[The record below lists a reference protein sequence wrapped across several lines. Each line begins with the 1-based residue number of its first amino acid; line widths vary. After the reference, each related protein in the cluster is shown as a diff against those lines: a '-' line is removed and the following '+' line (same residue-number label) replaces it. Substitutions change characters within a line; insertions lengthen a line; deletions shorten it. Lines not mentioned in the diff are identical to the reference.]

1 MLRCHVGP
9 STGTGRRFASSTTTS
24 ERGGEGEGGRRGGPG
39 KGGDGDSMEIPED
52 ATSGGASM
60 YAVYVCVCACVCVCV
75 CACVRVCVRAC
86 VRACVHAC
94 VHVCVRA
101 CVCLCVCVC
110 LCACVCVRAL
120 GCDCVWC
127 GKMGRGHIKRL
138 ESMCNFPLMLLWV
151 CAKWTVC
158 GNKRVLIV
166 SLPFALH
173 PATSHVRLTCC
184 TAVSAPTHTS
194 RVAPC

>member
-1 MLRCHVGP
+1 MLRCRVGP

-60 YAVYVCVCACVCVCV
+60 YAVYVCVRVCV
-75 CACVRVCVRAC
+75 CACVRVCM
-86 VRACVHAC
+86 
-94 VHVCVRA
+94 
-101 CVCLCVCVC
+101 
-110 LCACVCVRAL
+110 RAL
-120 GCDCVWC
+120 GCDCVRC

-194 RVAPC
+194 REAMLMQ

>member
-1 MLRCHVGP
+1 MSVLRCHVGP

-24 ERGGEGEGGRRGGPG
+24 ERGGEGEGGWRGGPG

-60 YAVYVCVCACVCVCV
+60 YAVYVCVRVCV
-75 CACVRVCVRAC
+75 CACVRAC
-86 VRACVHAC
+86 VRACM
-94 VHVCVRA
+94 R
-101 CVCLCVCVC
+101 VCVC

-120 GCDCVWC
+120 GCDCVWY

-158 GNKRVLIV
+158 ADSQL
-166 SLPFALH
+166 ALCTPPCH
-173 PATSHVRLTCC
+173 LTRE
-184 TAVSAPTHTS
+184 ADLSYS
-194 RVAPC
+194 RVCSHTH